1 MQSTSEPE
9 PNSLAMLSAR
19 DPEPFAESWNSSPK
33 LKKNPWH
40 HSPCEWVSVRHWG
53 LDIAPSCSSATPGSQ
68 SFKDWKS
75 SVQVGDRNTR
85 EAKEKAGLL
94 SREYTAHLVGES
106 QGEKG

>member
-1 MQSTSEPE
+1 MCPAPREHA
-9 PNSLAMLSAR
+9 PNLSLLSLANSVALGTVVHPTLGSEGR
-19 DPEPFAESWNSSPK
+19 DGSDP
-33 LKKNPWH
+33 
-40 HSPCEWVSVRHWG
+40 
-53 LDIAPSCSSATPGSQ
+53 SATPGSQ